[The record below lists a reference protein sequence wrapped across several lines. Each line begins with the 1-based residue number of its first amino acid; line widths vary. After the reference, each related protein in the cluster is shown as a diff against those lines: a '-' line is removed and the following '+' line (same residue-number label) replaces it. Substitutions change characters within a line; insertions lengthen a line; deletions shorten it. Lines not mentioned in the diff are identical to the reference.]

1 MFCSLLQ
8 LTSQAPDKNTT
19 KFYRKP
25 CTSARPAA
33 ADPGEGPGI
42 RSARGAPEP
51 TDPLAEPR
59 CTTAA
64 SLSYIAK
71 YVTMP
76 EPNGPR
82 TDGPVLGEYGD
93 STPSPHDV
101 TCVRASSSVEA
112 PMSLSFVSAA
122 PEGPGPRHEASRG
135 GALSGVTARGH
146 FLSPRTYLIITES
159 N

>member
-1 MFCSLLQ
+1 MYFGA
-8 LTSQAPDKNTT
+8 QAV
-19 KFYRKP
+19 
-25 CTSARPAA
+25 AA
-33 ADPGEGPGI
+33 AARASANARAVTEEMRVIMASACDPI
-42 RSARGAPEP
+42 WRHYRRVH
-51 TDPLAEPR
+51 T
-59 CTTAA
+59 
-64 SLSYIAK
+64 
-71 YVTMP
+71 
-76 EPNGPR
+76 
-82 TDGPVLGEYGD
+82 
-93 STPSPHDV
+93 